1 MPSTA
6 LLMITLGITLGT
18 LTVISTNH
26 WLTAWLGLELNMISI
41 LPVIAKQ
48 KHPRSTEAATKY
60 FLTQATASALMLFSS
75 TLNAW
80 QTGSWDITQ
89 LSNKV
94 SCILMISA
102 LVMKMGATPTHFW
115 LPEVMQGSALTT
127 ALLITTWQKIAP
139 ITLLYMIS
147 NHTEPIITLT
157 IGLLSIMVGG
167 WGGFNQT
174 QIRKMM
180 AYSSIAHLGWTMTAI
195 SIVPNI
201 ALMNIIIY
209 MTISTPFF
217 ILLMN
222 TSAKTLQSMTTA
234 WTYAPATTIIL
245 MLLLL
250 SMAGLPPLT
259 GFTPKLL
266 ILDNLIAH
274 KMTLTATTM
283 ALLSLLSLTFYLR
296 TTYLLTSTASPTT
309 TQSTT
314 LWRLKSH
321 QNKITTTLTPIAL
334 FNITI
339 LPALLT

>member
-18 LTVISTNH
+18 LTVISANH

>member
-1 MPSTA
+1 MAPMA
-6 LLMITLGITLGT
+6 LLMIMLGIILGT
-18 LTVISTNH
+18 LTVTSANH

-89 LSNKV
+89 LNNKL
-94 SCILMISA
+94 SCILMITA
-102 LVMKMGATPTHFW
+102 LMMKVGAAPTHFW
-115 LPEVMQGSALTT
+115 LPEVMQGSALPTT
-127 ALLITTWQKIAP
+127 LLIATWQKIAP

-147 NHTEPIITLT
+147 NHIEPIITLL
-157 IGLLSIMVGG
+157 IGVLSILAGG

-180 AYSSIAHLGWTMTAI
+180 AYSSIAHLGWTMTVI
-195 SIVPNI
+195 SITPNI
-201 ALMNIIIY
+201 ALTNIIIY
-209 MTISTPFF
+209 MIISTPFF
-217 ILLMN
+217 LLITT
-222 TSAKTLQSMTTA
+222 TSSKTLQTLTTT
-234 WTYAPATTIIL
+234 WNYAPATTIIL

-266 ILDNLIAH
+266 ILDSLIMH
-274 KMTLTATTM
+274 KLPLTATIM

-296 TTYLLTSTASPTT
+296 TTYLLTSTTSPIT

-314 LWRLKSH
+314 LWRLEPH
-321 QNKITTTLTPIAL
+321 QNQTTATLIPIAL

-339 LPALLT
+339 LPTLLM

>member
-1 MPSTA
+1 MP
-6 LLMITLGITLGT
+6 LIMLTLGIILGT
-18 LTVISTNH
+18 LTVTSANH

-60 FLTQATASALMLFSS
+60 FLTQATASALLLFSS

-80 QTGSWDITQ
+80 QTGSWDVTQ
-89 LSNKV
+89 LNNKLT
-94 SCILMISA
+94 STLMTAA
-102 LVMKMGATPTHFW
+102 LAMKMGAAPTHFW
-115 LPEVMQGSALTT
+115 LPEVMQGTTLAT

-147 NHTEPIITLT
+147 NHIEPITTLS
-157 IGLLSIMVGG
+157 IGLLSILVGG

-174 QIRKMM
+174 QLRKMM

-195 SIVPNI
+195 SITPNI
-201 ALMNIIIY
+201 ALTNIIIY
-209 MTISTPFF
+209 MTMSTPFF
-217 ILLMN
+217 LLLMTT
-222 TSAKTLQSMTTA
+222 TSKTLQTMTTT
-234 WTYAPATTIIL
+234 WTHAPTTTITL
-245 MLLLL
+245 TLLLL

-266 ILDNLIAH
+266 ILDSLVMH
-274 KMTLTATTM
+274 KLTLMAATM
-283 ALLSLLSLTFYLR
+283 ALLSLLSLAFYLR

-321 QNKITTTLTPIAL
+321 QNQTTAMLTPIAL

-339 LPALLT
+339 LPSLLT

>member
-6 LLMITLGITLGT
+6 LLMITLGIALGT
-18 LTVISTNH
+18 LTVISANH

-60 FLTQATASALMLFSS
+60 FLTQAAASALMLFSS
-75 TLNAW
+75 TLNTW

-89 LSNKV
+89 LNNKL

-102 LVMKMGATPTHFW
+102 LVMKMGAAPTHFW
-115 LPEVMQGSALTT
+115 LPEVMQGSTLTT
-127 ALLITTWQKIAP
+127 TLLITTWQKIAP

-157 IGLLSIMVGG
+157 IGLLSIMIGG

-201 ALMNIIIY
+201 ALINIIIY

-222 TSAKTLQSMTTA
+222 TSTKTLQSMTTV
-234 WTYAPATTIIL
+234 WSYAPATTIIL

-296 TTYLLTSTASPTT
+296 TSYLLTSTASPTT

-314 LWRLKSH
+314 LWRLKPH
-321 QNKITTTLTPIAL
+321 QNKITTTLIPIAL

>member
-6 LLMITLGITLGT
+6 LFMVTLGITLGT
-18 LTVISTNH
+18 LTVTSANH
-26 WLTAWLGLELNMISI
+26 WMTAWLGLELNMISI

-60 FLTQATASALMLFSS
+60 FLTQATASALMLFAS
-75 TLNAW
+75 TINAW
-80 QTGSWDITQ
+80 QTGSWNIMQ
-89 LSNKV
+89 LNNKL
-94 SCILMISA
+94 SCVLMIAA
-102 LVMKMGATPTHFW
+102 LTMKMGAAPAHFW
-115 LPEVMQGSALTT
+115 LPEVMQGATLAT

-147 NHTEPIITLT
+147 NHTEPIITLS
-157 IGLLSIMVGG
+157 IGLLSILVGG

-174 QIRKMM
+174 QLRKMM
-180 AYSSIAHLGWTMTAI
+180 AYSSIAHLGWTMTVI
-195 SIVPNI
+195 SITPNI

-209 MTISTPFF
+209 MIMSAPFF
-217 ILLMN
+217 MLLM
-222 TSAKTLQSMTTA
+222 TTASKTLQTTTTA
-234 WTYAPATTIIL
+234 WTHTPTTTIIL

-266 ILDNLIAH
+266 ILDNLVTH
-274 KMTLTATTM
+274 KLTLTAATM

-314 LWRLKSH
+314 TWRLKPH
-321 QNKITTTLTPIAL
+321 QNQITAILTPMAL

>member
-1 MPSTA
+1 MSPMA
-6 LLMITLGITLGT
+6 LFMITLGIIIST
-18 LTVISTNH
+18 LTVTSANH

-41 LPVIAKQ
+41 LPVITKQ

-60 FLTQATASALMLFSS
+60 FLTQAMASALLLFSS

-89 LSNKV
+89 LNNKL

-102 LVMKMGATPTHFW
+102 LTMKMGAAPAHFW
-115 LPEVMQGSALTT
+115 LPEVLQGSTLTT
-127 ALLITTWQKIAP
+127 TLLITTWQKIAP

-147 NHTEPIITLT
+147 NHIQSNILLP
-157 IGLLSIMVGG
+157 IGLLSILVGG
-167 WGGFNQT
+167 WGGINQT
-174 QIRKMM
+174 QLRKMM
-180 AYSSIAHLGWTMTAI
+180 AYSSIAHLGWTMTVI
-195 SIVPNI
+195 SIAPNI
-201 ALMNIIIY
+201 ALTNIIIY
-209 MTISTPFF
+209 MAISTPFF
-217 ILLMN
+217 LLL
-222 TSAKTLQSMTTA
+222 TSSSSKTLQTMTTTWA
-234 WTYAPATTIIL
+234 HAPTATIIM

-266 ILDNLIAH
+266 ILDKLVMY
-274 KMTLTATTM
+274 KLTPAATTM
-283 ALLSLLSLTFYLR
+283 AILSLLSLTFYLR
-296 TTYLLTSTASPTT
+296 TMYLLASTTSPTT

-314 LWRLKSH
+314 LWRLKPNYY
-321 QNKITTTLTPIAL
+321 QITTILTPIAL

>member
-1 MPSTA
+1 MPSMA

-18 LTVISTNH
+18 LTVTSANH

-41 LPVIAKQ
+41 IPMIAKQ
-48 KHPRSTEAATKY
+48 KHPRATEAATKY
-60 FLTQATASALMLFSS
+60 FLTQAIASVLMLFSS
-75 TLNAW
+75 SLNAW

-89 LSNKV
+89 LNNKL
-94 SCILMISA
+94 SCTLIILA
-102 LVMKMGATPTHFW
+102 LAMKMGAAPTHFW
-115 LPEVMQGSALTT
+115 LPEVMQGSTLTM

-139 ITLLYMIS
+139 ITLLYTIS
-147 NHTEPIITLT
+147 NHIHTITLT
-157 IGLLSIMVGG
+157 IGLLSILAGG

-180 AYSSIAHLGWTMTAI
+180 AYSSIAHLGWTMTVI
-195 SIVPNI
+195 SIMPNI

-209 MTISTPFF
+209 MTMSTPFF
-217 ILLMN
+217 LLLMN
-222 TSAKTLQSMTTA
+222 TSSKTLQTLTTT
-234 WTYAPATTIIL
+234 WTYTPTTTIIL

-259 GFTPKLL
+259 GFTPKLI
-266 ILDNLIAH
+266 ILDTLVTH
-274 KMTLTATTM
+274 KLTLMATTM

-314 LWRLKSH
+314 LWRLKPH
-321 QNKITTTLTPIAL
+321 QNQLTTTLTPIAL

-339 LPALLT
+339 LPALLM

>member
-1 MPSTA
+1 MPPMA
-6 LLMITLGITLGT
+6 LFMITLGIIIGT
-18 LTVISTNH
+18 LTVTSANH

-60 FLTQATASALMLFSS
+60 FLTQAIASALMLFSS

-89 LSNKV
+89 LNNKL

-102 LVMKMGATPTHFW
+102 LAMKMGAAPAHFW
-115 LPEVMQGSALTT
+115 LPEVMQGSTLTT
-127 ALLITTWQKIAP
+127 TLLITTWQKIAP

-147 NHTEPIITLT
+147 NHTESNITLF
-157 IGLLSIMVGG
+157 IGLASILVGG

-180 AYSSIAHLGWTMTAI
+180 AYSSIAHLGWTMTVI
-195 SIVPNI
+195 SITPNI
-201 ALMNIIIY
+201 ALTNIIIY

-217 ILLMN
+217 LLLTT
-222 TSAKTLQSMTTA
+222 TSSKTLQTMTTT
-234 WTYAPATTIIL
+234 WTYAPTTTIVL

-266 ILDNLIAH
+266 ILDNLVMH
-274 KMTLTATTM
+274 KLTLMATTM

-296 TTYLLTSTASPTT
+296 TTYLLTSMASPTS
-309 TQSTT
+309 TQSTM
-314 LWRLKSH
+314 LWRLKPH
-321 QNKITTTLTPIAL
+321 QNQITTTLAPIAL

>member
-1 MPSTA
+1 MSPMA
-6 LLMITLGITLGT
+6 LFMITLGIIIST
-18 LTVISTNH
+18 LTVTSANH

-41 LPVIAKQ
+41 LPVITKQ

-60 FLTQATASALMLFSS
+60 FLTQAMASALMLFSS

-89 LSNKV
+89 LNNKL

-102 LVMKMGATPTHFW
+102 LTMKMGAAPAHFW
-115 LPEVMQGSALTT
+115 LPEVLQGSTLTT
-127 ALLITTWQKIAP
+127 TLLITTWQKIAP

-147 NHTEPIITLT
+147 NHIQSNILLP
-157 IGLLSIMVGG
+157 IGLLSILVGG
-167 WGGFNQT
+167 WGGINQT
-174 QIRKMM
+174 QLRKMM
-180 AYSSIAHLGWTMTAI
+180 AYSSIAHLGWTMTVI
-195 SIVPNI
+195 SIAPNI
-201 ALMNIIIY
+201 ALTNIIIY
-209 MTISTPFF
+209 MTVSTPFF
-217 ILLMN
+217 LLL
-222 TSAKTLQSMTTA
+222 TSSSSKTLQTMTTT
-234 WTYAPATTIIL
+234 WTHAPTATIIM

-266 ILDNLIAH
+266 ILDKLVMH
-274 KMTLTATTM
+274 KLTPAATTM
-283 ALLSLLSLTFYLR
+283 AILSLLSLTFYLR
-296 TTYLLTSTASPTT
+296 TTYLLASTASPIT

-314 LWRLKSH
+314 LWRLKPNYN
-321 QNKITTTLTPIAL
+321 QITTILTPIAL

>member
-1 MPSTA
+1 MPSQT
-6 LLMITLGITLGT
+6 LLMITLGITMGT
-18 LTVISTNH
+18 LTVISANH

>member
-1 MPSTA
+1 MA
-6 LLMITLGITLGT
+6 LFMITLGIILGT
-18 LTVISTNH
+18 LTVTSANH

-41 LPVIAKQ
+41 LPVITKQ
-48 KHPRSTEAATKY
+48 KHPRATEAATKY
-60 FLTQATASALMLFSS
+60 FLTQATASALILFAS

-89 LSNKV
+89 LNNKL

-102 LVMKMGATPTHFW
+102 LAMKMGAAPAHFW
-115 LPEVMQGSALTT
+115 LPEVMQGSTLTT

-147 NHTEPIITLT
+147 NHTQPNITLF
-157 IGLLSIMVGG
+157 IGLLSILVGG

-174 QIRKMM
+174 QLRKMM
-180 AYSSIAHLGWTMTAI
+180 AYSSIAHLGWTMTVI
-195 SIVPNI
+195 SLAPNI
-201 ALMNIIIY
+201 ALTNIIIY

-217 ILLMN
+217 LLLTT
-222 TSAKTLQSMTTA
+222 TSSKTLQALSTT
-234 WTYAPATTIIL
+234 WTHTPTTTIIL

-266 ILDNLIAH
+266 ILDNLVMH
-274 KMTLTATTM
+274 KLALTAATM

-296 TTYLLTSTASPTT
+296 TTYLLASTASPTT
-309 TQSTT
+309 TQSAT

-321 QNKITTTLTPIAL
+321 QNQLTTTLVPIAL
-334 FNITI
+334 FNIMI
-339 LPALLT
+339 LPALLM

>member
-1 MPSTA
+1 MPPMA
-6 LLMITLGITLGT
+6 LLMVTLGVILGT
-18 LTVISTNH
+18 LTVTSANH

-60 FLTQATASALMLFSS
+60 FLTQATASALILLSS

-89 LSNKV
+89 LNNKL
-94 SCILMISA
+94 SSILMISA
-102 LVMKMGATPTHFW
+102 LAMKMGAAPAHFW
-115 LPEVMQGSALTT
+115 LPEVMQGSTLTT
-127 ALLITTWQKIAP
+127 TLLITTWQKIAP

-147 NHTEPIITLT
+147 NHTEPIITLS
-157 IGLLSIMVGG
+157 IGLLSILVGG

-174 QIRKMM
+174 QLRKMM
-180 AYSSIAHLGWTMTAI
+180 AYSSIAHLGWTMTVI
-195 SIVPNI
+195 SITPNI
-201 ALMNIIIY
+201 ALTNIIIY
-209 MTISTPFF
+209 MAISTPFF
-217 ILLMN
+217 LLLTT
-222 TSAKTLQSMTTA
+222 TSSKTLRTMTTT
-234 WTYAPATTIIL
+234 WTHAPTTTIIL

-266 ILDNLIAH
+266 ILDNLVMH
-274 KMTLTATTM
+274 KLAMMAVIM

-314 LWRLKSH
+314 LWRLKPH
-321 QNKITTTLTPIAL
+321 QNQTTTILTPVAL
-334 FNITI
+334 FNITV

>member
-6 LLMITLGITLGT
+6 LLMVTLGITLGT
-18 LTVISTNH
+18 LTVTSANH

-60 FLTQATASALMLFSS
+60 FLTQAAASALLLFSS

-89 LSNKV
+89 LNDKL
-94 SCILMISA
+94 SCTLMISA
-102 LVMKMGATPTHFW
+102 LSMKMGAAPAHFW
-115 LPEVMQGSALTT
+115 LPEVMQGSTLTT
-127 ALLITTWQKIAP
+127 TLLITTWQKIAP

-147 NHTEPIITLT
+147 NHTEPTIMLL
-157 IGLLSIMVGG
+157 IGLLSILIGG

-195 SIVPNI
+195 SIMPNI
-201 ALMNIIIY
+201 ALTNIIIY
-209 MTISTPFF
+209 MIISTPFF
-217 ILLMN
+217 LLLTT
-222 TSAKTLQSMTTA
+222 TSSKTLQTMTTT
-234 WTYAPATTIIL
+234 WTYAPTTTIIL

-266 ILDNLIAH
+266 ILDSLVTH
-274 KMTLTATTM
+274 KFTLMATAM
-283 ALLSLLSLTFYLR
+283 ALLSLLSLAFYLR

-309 TQSTT
+309 TQSAS
-314 LWRLKSH
+314 LWRLKPH
-321 QNKITTTLTPIAL
+321 QNQVTATLTPIAL

-339 LPALLT
+339 LPALPM

>member
-1 MPSTA
+1 MPSAA
-6 LLMITLGITLGT
+6 LLMVTLGITLGT
-18 LTVISTNH
+18 LTVISANH

-60 FLTQATASALMLFSS
+60 FLTQAAASALMLFSS

-89 LSNKV
+89 LNDKL

-102 LVMKMGATPTHFW
+102 LSMKMGAAPAHFW
-115 LPEVMQGSALTT
+115 LPEVMQGSTLTT
-127 ALLITTWQKIAP
+127 TLLITTWQKIAP

-147 NHTEPIITLT
+147 NHAEPTITLLV
-157 IGLLSIMVGG
+157 GLLSILIGG

-195 SIVPNI
+195 SITPNI
-201 ALMNIIIY
+201 ALTNIIIY
-209 MTISTPFF
+209 MIISTPFF
-217 ILLMN
+217 LFLTT
-222 TSAKTLQSMTTA
+222 TSSKTLQTMTTT
-234 WTYAPATTIIL
+234 WTYAPTTTIIL

-266 ILDNLIAH
+266 ILDSLVTH
-274 KMTLTATTM
+274 KFTLMATTM
-283 ALLSLLSLTFYLR
+283 ALLSLLSLAFYLR

-309 TQSTT
+309 TQSTS
-314 LWRLKSH
+314 LWRLKPY
-321 QNKITTTLTPIAL
+321 QNQITTTLVPIAL

>member
-1 MPSTA
+1 MVPTA
-6 LLMITLGITLGT
+6 LFMISLGIILGT
-18 LTVISTNH
+18 LTVTSANH

-41 LPVIAKQ
+41 LPVITKQ
-48 KHPRSTEAATKY
+48 KHHRSTEAATKY

-89 LSNKV
+89 LNNEL

-102 LVMKMGATPTHFW
+102 LTMKMGAAPAHFW
-115 LPEVMQGSALTT
+115 LPEVLQGSTLTT
-127 ALLITTWQKIAP
+127 TLLITTWQKIAP

-147 NHTEPIITLT
+147 NHTPSNMMLP
-157 IGLLSIMVGG
+157 IGLLSILVGG
-167 WGGFNQT
+167 WGGINQT
-174 QIRKMM
+174 QLRKMM

-195 SIVPNI
+195 SIAPNI

-209 MTISTPFF
+209 MTMSTPLF
-217 ILLMN
+217 LLLTA
-222 TSAKTLQSMTTA
+222 TSSKTLQTMTTT
-234 WTYAPATTIIL
+234 WIHAPTATIIM

-259 GFTPKLL
+259 GFSPKLL
-266 ILDNLIAH
+266 ILDKLVTH
-274 KMTLTATTM
+274 KLTPTATMM
-283 ALLSLLSLTFYLR
+283 ALLSLLSLIFYLR

-309 TQSTT
+309 IQSTT
-314 LWRLKSH
+314 LWRLKPH
-321 QNKITTTLTPIAL
+321 QNQMTTAMAPIAL

-339 LPALLT
+339 LPTLLM

>member
-1 MPSTA
+1 MA
-6 LLMITLGITLGT
+6 LFMTTLGIILGT
-18 LTVISTNH
+18 LTVTSANH

-41 LPVIAKQ
+41 LPVITKQ
-48 KHPRSTEAATKY
+48 KHPRATEAATKY
-60 FLTQATASALMLFSS
+60 FLTQATASALILFAS

-89 LSNKV
+89 LNNKL

-102 LVMKMGATPTHFW
+102 LAMKMGAAPAHFW
-115 LPEVMQGSALTT
+115 LPEVMQGSTLTT
-127 ALLITTWQKIAP
+127 TLLITTWQKIAP

-147 NHTEPIITLT
+147 NHTQPNITLF
-157 IGLLSIMVGG
+157 IGLLSILVGG

-174 QIRKMM
+174 QLRKMM
-180 AYSSIAHLGWTMTAI
+180 AYSSIAHLGWTMTVI
-195 SIVPNI
+195 SLAPNI
-201 ALMNIIIY
+201 ALTNIIIY

-217 ILLMN
+217 LLLTT
-222 TSAKTLQSMTTA
+222 TSSKTLQALSTT
-234 WTYAPATTIIL
+234 WTHAPTTTIIL

-266 ILDNLIAH
+266 ILDNLVMH
-274 KMTLTATTM
+274 KLTLTAATM

-296 TTYLLTSTASPTT
+296 TTYLLASTASPTT
-309 TQSTT
+309 TQSAT

-321 QNKITTTLTPIAL
+321 QNQLTTTLTPIAL
-334 FNITI
+334 FNIMI
-339 LPALLT
+339 LPALLM

>member
-1 MPSTA
+1 MA
-6 LLMITLGITLGT
+6 LFMVTLGIILGT
-18 LTVISTNH
+18 LTVTSANH

-41 LPVIAKQ
+41 LPMITKQ

-60 FLTQATASALMLFSS
+60 FLTQAAASALILFAS

-89 LSNKV
+89 LNNEL

-102 LVMKMGATPTHFW
+102 LAMKMGAAPAHFW
-115 LPEVMQGSALTT
+115 LPEVMQGSTLTT
-127 ALLITTWQKIAP
+127 TLLITTWQKIAP

-147 NHTEPIITLT
+147 NHTQSNITLF
-157 IGLLSIMVGG
+157 IGLLSILVGG

-174 QIRKMM
+174 QLRKMM
-180 AYSSIAHLGWTMTAI
+180 AYSSIAHLGWTMTVI
-195 SIVPNI
+195 SLVPNI
-201 ALMNIIIY
+201 ALTNIIIY

-217 ILLMN
+217 LLLTT
-222 TSAKTLQSMTTA
+222 TSSKTLQTLSTT
-234 WTYAPATTIIL
+234 WTHTPTTTIIL

-266 ILDNLIAH
+266 ILDNLVMH
-274 KMTLTATTM
+274 KLTLTAATM

-314 LWRLKSH
+314 LWRLKPH
-321 QNKITTTLTPIAL
+321 QNQLTTTLTPIAL
-334 FNITI
+334 FNITV
-339 LPALLT
+339 LPTLLM

>member
-6 LLMITLGITLGT
+6 MFMIPLGIVIGT
-18 LTVISTNH
+18 LTVTSANH

-41 LPVIAKQ
+41 IPVIAKQ
-48 KHPRSTEAATKY
+48 KHPRSTEASTKY

-80 QTGSWDITQ
+80 HTGSWDITQ
-89 LSNKV
+89 LNNKP

-102 LVMKMGATPTHFW
+102 LAMKMGAAPTHFW
-115 LPEVMQGSALTT
+115 LPEVMQGSTLITS
-127 ALLITTWQKIAP
+127 LLITTWQKIAP
-139 ITLLYMIS
+139 ITLLYMTS
-147 NHTEPIITLT
+147 NHTEPTIMLI
-157 IGLLSIMVGG
+157 IGLLSILVGG

-180 AYSSIAHLGWTMTAI
+180 AYSSIAHLGWTMTVM
-195 SIVPNI
+195 SITPNI

-217 ILLMN
+217 LLLTT
-222 TSAKTLQSMTTA
+222 TSSKTLQTMTTT
-234 WTYAPATTIIL
+234 WTYAPTTTIVL

-266 ILDNLIAH
+266 ILDNLTAH
-274 KMTLTATTM
+274 KLTLTATIM
-283 ALLSLLSLTFYLR
+283 AMLSLLSLVFYLR

-309 TQSTT
+309 TQSNT
-314 LWRLKSH
+314 LWRLKPH
-321 QNKITTTLTPIAL
+321 QNQITTTLAPIAL

-339 LPALLT
+339 LPALLM

>member
-1 MPSTA
+1 MPPTA
-6 LLMITLGITLGT
+6 LLMITLGIALGT
-18 LTVISTNH
+18 LTVISANH

-60 FLTQATASALMLFSS
+60 FLTQAAASALMLFSS
-75 TLNAW
+75 TLNTW

-89 LSNKV
+89 LNNKL

-102 LVMKMGATPTHFW
+102 LVMKMGAAPTHFW
-115 LPEVMQGSALTT
+115 LPEVMQGSTLTT
-127 ALLITTWQKIAP
+127 TLLITTWQKIAP

-157 IGLLSIMVGG
+157 IGLLSIMIGG

-201 ALMNIIIY
+201 ALINIIIY

-222 TSAKTLQSMTTA
+222 TSTKTLQSMTTV
-234 WTYAPATTIIL
+234 WSYAPATTIIL

-296 TTYLLTSTASPTT
+296 TSYLLTSTASPTT

-314 LWRLKSH
+314 LWRLKPH
-321 QNKITTTLTPIAL
+321 QNKITTTLIPIAL

>member
-1 MPSTA
+1 MPSQT

-18 LTVISTNH
+18 LTVISANH

-266 ILDNLIAH
+266 ILDNLVAH